1 MVDPDKY
8 EGDAIVA
15 FFGEPIQ
22 YLDHARRAVDAA
34 LEMRQELYN
43 LNRKWITEGRTSD
56 GFEMGIGLNTG
67 QVFVG
72 LLGSEQRMNYTIIGD
87 SANLAARL
95 QDLTKE
101 FVWPILISESTYL
114 QVKDGYNAEFAD
126 SRLVKGKTEP
136 VGIYK
141 LIGAK
146 GAPENELV
154 KPLYYFQ
161 KNINPTL
168 VRSGE
173 EI

>member
-1 MVDPDKY
+1 MTIVIHKHGGTVDKY

-22 YLDHARRAVDAA
+22 YPDHARRAVMAA
-34 LEMRQELYN
+34 LEMRQVLYD
-43 LNRKWITEGRTSD
+43 LNRQWKTEGRSKD

-87 SANLAARL
+87 NANLAARL
-95 QDLTKE
+95 QDQTKE
-101 FVWPILISESTYL
+101 FGWPILISQSTYQ
-114 QVKDGYNAEFAD
+114 QVKGEFNAEYAD

-141 LIGAK
+141 LLGAK
-146 GAPENELV
+146 DAPESELV
-154 KPLYYFQ
+154 KPLFYYQ
-161 KNINPTL
+161 RNVK
-168 VRSGE
+168 
-173 EI
+173 

>member
-1 MVDPDKY
+1 MTNVIHKHGGTVDKY

-22 YLDHARRAVDAA
+22 YPDHARRAVLAT
-34 LEMRQELYN
+34 LEMRQVLYD
-43 LNRKWITEGRTSD
+43 LNRQWKTEGRSKD

-87 SANLAARL
+87 NANLAARL
-95 QDLTKE
+95 QDQTKE
-101 FVWPILISESTYL
+101 FGWPILISESTYQ
-114 QVKDGYNAEFAD
+114 QVKDEFNAEFAD

-141 LIGAK
+141 LLGAK
-146 GAPENELV
+146 GAQESELV
-154 KPLYYFQ
+154 KPLFYYQ
-161 KNINPTL
+161 KIN
-168 VRSGE
+168 S
-173 EI
+173 